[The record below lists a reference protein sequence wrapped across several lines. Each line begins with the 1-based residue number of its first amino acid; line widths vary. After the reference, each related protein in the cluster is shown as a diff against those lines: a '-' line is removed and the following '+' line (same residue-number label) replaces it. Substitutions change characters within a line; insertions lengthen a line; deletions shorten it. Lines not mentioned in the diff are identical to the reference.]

1 MMEPILMDY
10 VEAYNLLKKNGIN
23 AAEARY
29 VKTYEEAVDFAD
41 GKAIVIKGI
50 SAKALHKTKSGLVE
64 LDVSDNDA
72 EERFRALSKKAEK
85 YKPYR
90 ILGQRMAPKGIEVIV
105 GGRLDDQFGKLILIG
120 LGGIY
125 VEVFKDFALRVCP
138 ITRYDAES
146 MIEQLKSKNVVAADT
161 ASGKMLVDLLMR
173 VSRMLSENDIKELD
187 LNPIILHDKGYD
199 AVDLRVMM

>member
-1 MMEPILMDY
+1 MPHLLEYDKARALLERYGIRSIESKYLSSGIEAAKFASGGPIAM
-10 VEAYNLLKKNGIN
+10 
-23 AAEARY
+23 
-29 VKTYEEAVDFAD
+29 
-41 GKAIVIKGI
+41 KAI
-50 SAKALHKTKSGLVE
+50 SQKALHKTKSGLVE